1 MMFDIDLDTL
11 RKSLQGSS
19 PVSFSYF
26 KKDGKCRSALGT
38 LNERLI
44 PTEMKPKDASMDKGG
59 TFRYFDLEKNGWRS
73 LHKECQIVTMI
84 E

>member
-26 KKDGKCRSALGT
+26 KKDGQCRSATGT
-38 LNERLI
+38 LHENLI
-44 PTEMKPKDASMDKGG
+44 PAELMPKDSSFNGG
-59 TFRYFDLEKNGWRS
+59 GNFRYFDLDKNAWRS
-73 LHKECQIVTMI
+73 LHKDCQMVTMI

>member
-11 RKSLQGSS
+11 RNSLLGST

-26 KKDGKCRSALGT
+26 KKDGKCRSAMGT
-38 LNERLI
+38 LNEKLI
-44 PTEMKPKDASMDKGG
+44 PAELMPKDPSFNGG
-59 TFRYFDLEKNGWRS
+59 GNFRYFDIEKNGWRS
-73 LHKECQIVTMI
+73 LHKECQMVTMI